1 MVETT
6 MTIDVKIQF
15 SQDALLEKRI
25 FLLDRKAFPE
35 GLTLAAAEW
44 EAERLASMDS
54 LGAVLE
60 LVREKISEALGS
72 YDLWLLLG
80 HTAWQDDSRIVH
92 HRKLFGSLKYQGVD
106 FGEGA
111 EIIESMVEQGGRIK
125 FFGAVKLADTNVGAA
140 LKTMQVGSCTYLV
153 AKDRSSNWPFPLSTG
168 WLGRWNQDADLI
180 CDVVGNGGILLR
192 RFGFFDD
199 PEIGLQALGPP
210 DILRKVASAG

>member
-1 MVETT
+1 MVEAT

-15 SQDALLEKRI
+15 SQDTLSENRI

-44 EAERLASMDS
+44 EAERRASTDS

-60 LVREKISEALGS
+60 LVRERISEVLSS

-80 HTAWQDDSRIVH
+80 DTAWQDDSRIVRY
-92 HRKLFGSLKYQGVD
+92 RKLFGSLKYQGVD

-111 EIIESMVEQGGRIK
+111 ETLESVVEKGGKIK
-125 FFGAVKLADTNVGAA
+125 FFGAVKITDANVGAA
-140 LKTMQVGSCTYLV
+140 PKTMQVGSCTYLV
-153 AKDRSSNWPFPLSTG
+153 AKDRSGDWQFPLSTG
-168 WLGRWNQDADLI
+168 WSGKWNQDSALI
-180 CDVVGNGGILLR
+180 CDVVDNGGILLR

-199 PEIGLQALGPP
+199 QEVGLQALGSPE
-210 DILRKVASAG
+210 ILKKIASAG